1 MLLSSEFSSGYP
13 AAQSWQSLPYLAHM
27 LVGSSRL
34 PEALLHHWPPSGHHH
49 ALQKGMKPTSHLSA
63 QPEATM
69 VGKLIV
75 KPWDTQGLSLSQTI
89 WFISGLTGLQA
100 DSLLMPSPGP
110 STIFLPSCT
119 PNSLSTSSPFPSLLL
134 ITSVSALVSS
144 CQCLQVLLFVWIC
157 TVSFSSVSFSLA
169 PLTLFKCLY
178 SPSLSYSVSSCSLS
192 SMLGEASL
200 K

>member
-100 DSLLMPSPGP
+100 DSLLMPSPEPEDHPP
-110 STIFLPSCT
+110 S
-119 PNSLSTSSPFPSLLL
+119 SSHHVHLILSLLL
-134 ITSVSALVSS
+134 PLSHHFCSLLLSLPLSPPASVSR
-144 CQCLQVLLFVWIC
+144 C
-157 TVSFSSVSFSLA
+157 FSLFGYV
-169 PLTLFKCLY
+169 LFPFLL
-178 SPSLSYSVSSCSLS
+178 SLFL
-192 SMLGEASL
+192 LHL
-200 K
+200 